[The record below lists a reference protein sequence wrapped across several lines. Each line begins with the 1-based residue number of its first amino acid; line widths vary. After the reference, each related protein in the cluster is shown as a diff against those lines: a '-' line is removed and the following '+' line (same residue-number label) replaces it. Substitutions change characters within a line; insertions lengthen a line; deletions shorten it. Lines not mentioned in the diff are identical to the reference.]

1 MSVRKFRNTWWVDFR
16 FNRQRIRKK
25 SPDNSMAGV
34 KSYEALLRRKLF
46 KGEQLDSKEQIA
58 IPTLKDFSQKWFDTY
73 VVNNNKYSEQ
83 RQKKITLRAHLIPFF
98 GRLKL
103 NQINSLKIEE
113 YKAKKIESGLAPK
126 TVNNHLA
133 ILGKCLH
140 TAEEWIE
147 GLEKVPKIQ
156 LLKVPPQKI
165 EFLSKKECDLLLSG
179 AKDRWYEMILIA
191 IKTGLR
197 FGEIIGLQWQD
208 VNFKINVLTVRQS
221 IVRDTIGSPKSNK
234 ERTIP
239 LTKEVVIM
247 LSNRKELNGLLF
259 KDKRGKSLKQERAMR
274 TLQRICKQV
283 ELRPIG
289 WHKLRHTFAS
299 HLAEAGV
306 PIKAI
311 QELLGHS
318 NIQTTMRY
326 AHLSPSVHKD
336 AISKLESDTFTVN
349 LGQQVGNTSKF
360 NSKLGRKNAL
370 NNTEIYANIN

>member
-25 SPDNSMAGV
+25 SPDNTMAGA
-34 KSYEALLRRKLF
+34 KSYEALLRRKLS
-46 KGEQLDSKEQIA
+46 KGEQLDSKEQVA

-73 VVNNNKYSEQ
+73 VMNNNKYSEQ

-98 GRLKL
+98 GKLKL
-103 NQINSLKIEE
+103 DQINSLKIEE

-147 GLEKVPKIQ
+147 DLPAVPKIR

-165 EFLSKKECDLLLSG
+165 EFLSKEECELLLSG
-179 AKDRWYEMILIA
+179 AKDQWYEMILIA

-208 VNFKINVLTVRQS
+208 INFNINVLTVRQS
-221 IVRDTIGSPKSNK
+221 IVWDIVGSPKSNK

-239 LTKEVVIM
+239 LTKE
-247 LSNRKELNGLLF
+247 LSTTLARRKESNGLLF
-259 KDKRGKSLKQERAMR
+259 IRKNGKSPNQETAIR

-283 ELRPIG
+283 GLRYIG

-326 AHLSPSVHKD
+326 AHLSPSVLED

-349 LGQQVGNTSKF
+349 LGQQVGNTLKCSPELE
-360 NSKLGRKNAL
+360 SKNA
-370 NNTEIYANIN
+370 TKDIGIYAKIN